1 MSSLGLGK
9 SALDV
14 MRKKQ
19 VEPELPSLD
28 KFLVKHMTKLE
39 REVWEAK
46 KTRKNKTESVSDS
59 SHKFVDETP
68 RRWYMN

>member
-1 MSSLGLGK
+1 M
-9 SALDV
+9 DV

-28 KFLVKHMTKLE
+28 KFLVRNMTKLE

-46 KTRKNKTESVSDS
+46 KNPKE
-59 SHKFVDETP
+59 
-68 RRWYMN
+68 

>member
-28 KFLVKHMTKLE
+28 KFLVRHMTKLE

-46 KTRKNKTESVSDS
+46 KNPKE
-59 SHKFVDETP
+59 
-68 RRWYMN
+68 